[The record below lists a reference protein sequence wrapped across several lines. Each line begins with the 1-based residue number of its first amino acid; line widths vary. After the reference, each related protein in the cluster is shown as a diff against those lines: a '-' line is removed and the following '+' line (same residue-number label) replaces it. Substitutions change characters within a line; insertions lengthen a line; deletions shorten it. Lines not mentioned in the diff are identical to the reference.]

1 MSYIR
6 LNEEDEPELIVDTYA
21 TKTEVIRD
29 ATRYYHE
36 HFDNDEDYNEDFA
49 VGSFKHAL
57 EFWEANGYSINKLQ
71 KLNYRNENE
80 KEKPNIILAEET
92 AAIPVETWEKL

>member
-1 MSYIR
+1 MAYIR

-29 ATRYYHE
+29 ANRYYWD
-36 HFDNDEDYNEDFA
+36 HFNQDEDYDENFA

-57 EFWEANGYSINKLQ
+57 EFWEANGYSINKVQ
-71 KLNYRNENE
+71 KLNYRGN
-80 KEKPNIILAEET
+80 NI
-92 AAIPVETWEKL
+92 PSDV

>member
-57 EFWEANGYSINKLQ
+57 EFWEANGYSINKVQ
-71 KLNYRNENE
+71 KLNYRGN
-80 KEKPNIILAEET
+80 NI
-92 AAIPVETWEKL
+92 PSDV

>member
-1 MSYIR
+1 MPYIR

-21 TKTEVIRD
+21 TKTEVVRD

-36 HFDNDEDYNEDFA
+36 HFASDEDYEENFA

-57 EFWEANGYSINKLQ
+57 EFWAANGYSISKFQ
-71 KLNYRNENE
+71 KLDFRGN
-80 KEKPNIILAEET
+80 NI
-92 AAIPVETWEKL
+92 PSNV